1 MGVDNVL
8 FPLKIEGVAKSFGA
22 VQALRDVSFEIAA
35 GTCVALL
42 GENGAGKSTLMRI
55 LAGAI
60 QPDRGRLL
68 ANGKALSIR
77 NAKQSR
83 SLGIHL
89 CHQELQVVPR
99 MTVRE
104 NLELGGERTAL
115 GFLKPDPAMEYIVRE
130 LESMGFSAGMDIP
143 IGDLSI
149 AERQL
154 VLIAKGLST
163 HTKLIILDEPT
174 AALAPNE
181 VEQVMRLVRR
191 LVSTG
196 RSVIYISHRLD
207 EVSQV
212 ADRVLVLRD
221 GEIVGE
227 LPPDASEQK
236 VVEMMVGREI
246 SNLYPERT
254 NARGEVLLKVDGIST
269 KSVADVSLKVH
280 AGEIVG
286 IGGLV
291 GAGQQSL
298 AAAIYGRQSITAG
311 SISMANKVFR
321 THGIESAVA
330 GGIGYVGEDRRRE
343 GLAINQ
349 SIGDNITLAGLRTR
363 HSFGFLHKRALD
375 GAASRLVSE
384 LRVKC
389 ASIDQSVGEL
399 SGGNQQKVVLAR
411 ALITNPRILIL
422 LEPTRGVDVGARA
435 DIYALLKSLTDAGL
449 GILLV
454 TSDLAELMGL
464 SDRIL
469 MLYRGRVAGDV
480 ARSAA
485 TPEMLG
491 AMATGQGRH

>member
-1 MGVDNVL
+1 MGVDNIL

-22 VQALRDVSFEIAA
+22 VKALREISFEIVA

-68 ANGKALSIR
+68 ANGKPLSIR
-77 NAKQSR
+77 NAKQSQ

-115 GFLKPDPAMEYIVRE
+115 GFLRPDPAMEHIVRE
-130 LESMGFSAGMDIP
+130 LESMGFSASMDIP

-163 HTKLIILDEPT
+163 QTKLIILDEPT

-254 NARGEVLLKVDGIST
+254 DGRGEVLLKVDSIST
-269 KSVADVSLKVH
+269 KSVADVSVEVH

-286 IGGLV
+286 VGGLV

-298 AAAIYGRQSITAG
+298 AAAIYGLQSITAG
-311 SISMANKVFR
+311 SISIGEKTFR
-321 THGIESAVA
+321 GHGIESAVVA
-330 GGIGYVGEDRRRE
+330 GIGYVGEDRRRE
-343 GLAINQ
+343 GLAVNQ

-363 HSFGFLHKRALD
+363 HSFGFLHTRALNR
-375 GAASRLVSE
+375 ASARLVSE

-389 ASIDQSVGEL
+389 ASINQSVGEL

-435 DIYALLKSLTDAGL
+435 DIYALLKSLTNAGL

-480 ARSAA
+480 VRSEA

>member
-22 VQALRDVSFEIAA
+22 VKALRDVSFEIAA

-60 QPDRGRLL
+60 QPDSGRLL

-115 GFLKPDPAMEYIVRE
+115 GFLKPDPAMEHIVRE

-163 HTKLIILDEPT
+163 HTRLIILDEPT

-254 NARGEVLLKVDGIST
+254 DGRGEVLLKVDGIST
-269 KSVADVSLKVH
+269 RSVADVSLEVH

-286 IGGLV
+286 VGGLV

-311 SISMANKVFR
+311 SISIGDKVFR
-321 THGIESAVA
+321 AHGIESAVA
-330 GGIGYVGEDRRRE
+330 AGIGYVGEDRRRE
-343 GLAINQ
+343 GLAINH

-375 GAASRLVSE
+375 RAAARLVSE

-435 DIYALLKSLTDAGL
+435 DIYALLKSLTNAGL

-485 TPEMLG
+485 TPETLG

>member
-1 MGVDNVL
+1 MGVDIVL
-8 FPLKIEGVAKSFGA
+8 FPLKIEGDAKSFGA
-22 VQALRDVSFEIAA
+22 VQALRDVSFEVAA

-42 GENGAGKSTLMRI
+42 GENGAGKSTPMRI

-60 QPDRGRLL
+60 QLDRGRLL

-89 CHQELQVVPR
+89 CRQELQVVPR

-115 GFLKPDPAMEYIVRE
+115 GFFEPDPAMEHIVRE
-130 LESMGFSAGMDIP
+130 LKSMGFSAGMDIP

-163 HTKLIILDEPT
+163 QTRLIILDEPT

-191 LVSTG
+191 LVSMG

-212 ADRVLVLRD
+212 ADRVLALRD

-246 SNLYPERT
+246 SDLYPERT
-254 NARGEVLLKVDGIST
+254 DGRGEVLLKVDGILT
-269 KSVADVSLKVH
+269 KSVADVSLDVH
-280 AGEIVG
+280 AGEIVAVG
-286 IGGLV
+286 RLV
-291 GAGQQSL
+291 GA
-298 AAAIYGRQSITAG
+298 A
-311 SISMANKVFR
+311 K
-321 THGIESAVA
+321 
-330 GGIGYVGEDRRRE
+330 D
-343 GLAINQ
+343 
-349 SIGDNITLAGLRTR
+349 
-363 HSFGFLHKRALD
+363 
-375 GAASRLVSE
+375 
-384 LRVKC
+384 
-389 ASIDQSVGEL
+389 
-399 SGGNQQKVVLAR
+399 
-411 ALITNPRILIL
+411 
-422 LEPTRGVDVGARA
+422 
-435 DIYALLKSLTDAGL
+435 
-449 GILLV
+449 
-454 TSDLAELMGL
+454 
-464 SDRIL
+464 
-469 MLYRGRVAGDV
+469 
-480 ARSAA
+480 
-485 TPEMLG
+485 
-491 AMATGQGRH
+491 